1 MTSSPTVDLHHG
13 EADLGHAPYLRPRLC
28 DPLEQADVAPHRG
41 FAVVEILGDGT
52 LGSWEVVT
60 APGPQDAARAAAPP
74 RSVTS
79 SDHLEA
85 ALALRLGLQEA
96 ARGHLPSATRWF
108 LAGATSASTGLQ
120 RQECLANLALVEAYR
135 GQLCS
140 SEAHSSEAEQAHPA
154 RGGTALRLAEAW
166 RRFERGEVD
175 DARRSI
181 DLLKPMIDPFR
192 DPWLATVAALLMA
205 ELLLVAGRPASA
217 VRVLGDATDD
227 ADTHPRP
234 AWSTDVIAAARAYVL
249 LAEGEPHRALAAV
262 TPLPTEATVEAAVVA
277 ADARATIGD
286 VRGAQAVLAAVA
298 DRVDVARL
306 GVQVRAWLLE
316 ARLAD
321 RRGDPARS
329 RVLADRALH
338 AASAEGMHH
347 ALWRDRRWVRA
358 LADRDPVLLHEHRD
372 ILMRTAGTESGTAD
386 QRVAVPSPL
395 PSPEQSSPLVGTR
408 LTQREAE
415 VLELLA
421 EMYTTEE
428 IATALF
434 VSGNTVK
441 THLKGIFTKLGVNR
455 RVDAVRRGR
464 QLGLC

>member
-1 MTSSPTVDLHHG
+1 MTSSPTVDLQ
-13 EADLGHAPYLRPRLC
+13 LR
-28 DPLEQADVAPHRG
+28 DPLDRTDLAPHRG

-52 LGSWEVVT
+52 LGSWEVVM
-60 APGPQDAARAAAPP
+60 APGPQDAARTVRP
-74 RSVTS
+74 RTPITS
-79 SDHLEA
+79 TNHLES

-96 ARGHLPSATRWF
+96 SRGHLSAATRWF
-108 LAGATSASTGLQ
+108 LAGVASASTGLQ
-120 RQECLANLALVEAYR
+120 RQECLGHLALVEAYR
-135 GQLCS
+135 GELCS
-140 SEAHSSEAEQAHPA
+140 SEAHSSEAEEAHPA
-154 RGGTALRLAEAW
+154 RGGTALGLARTWRLC
-166 RRFERGEVD
+166 ERGELD
-175 DARRSI
+175 DARHSL
-181 DLLKPMIDPFR
+181 DLLEPMTDPLR
-192 DPWLATVAALLMA
+192 DPWLATVAALLTA
-205 ELLLVAGRPASA
+205 ELLVASGRPASA
-217 VRVLGDATDD
+217 ARVLGDATDH
-227 ADTHPRP
+227 AGTHPRP
-234 AWSTDVIAAARAYVL
+234 AWSSDVISAARADVL

-277 ADARATIGD
+277 ADARAAIGD

-298 DRVDVARL
+298 DQVDVARL

-321 RRGDPARS
+321 RRGDPARA

-347 ALWRDRRWVRA
+347 ALRRDRRWVRA
-358 LADRDPVLLHEHRD
+358 LADRDPVLLRDHRD
-372 ILMRTAGTESGTAD
+372 ILTRVATDHVTAD
-386 QRVAVPSPL
+386 QRVPGPSL
-395 PSPEQSSPLVGTR
+395 VPSPEQSSSLVGTR

-428 IATALF
+428 IASALF

>member
-1 MTSSPTVDLHHG
+1 MTSSPTVDLHLIDPA
-13 EADLGHAPYLRPRLC
+13 EPTDVPR
-28 DPLEQADVAPHRG
+28 HRG

-60 APGPQDAARAAAPP
+60 ARGPQDAARAVGP
-74 RSVTS
+74 RTPVTS
-79 SDHLEA
+79 TNHLDA

-96 ARGHLPSATRWF
+96 SRGHLSAATKWF
-108 LAGATSASTGLQ
+108 LAGASSASTGLQ
-120 RQECLANLALVEAYR
+120 RQECLGHLALLEAYR
-135 GQLCS
+135 GELCA
-140 SEAHSSEAEQAHPA
+140 SEAHSSEAEEAHPV

-166 RRFERGEVD
+166 RLFERGELD
-175 DARRSI
+175 EARRSL
-181 DLLKPMIDPFR
+181 DLLEPMTNPLR
-192 DPWLATVAALLMA
+192 DPWLATVAALLTA
-205 ELLLVAGRPASA
+205 ELLMTSGRPASA
-217 VRVLGDATDD
+217 ARVLGDATDH
-227 ADTHPRP
+227 AGTHPRP
-234 AWSTDVIAAARAYVL
+234 AWTSDVIAAARADVL

-262 TPLPTEATVEAAVVA
+262 TPLPAEATVEAAVVA
-277 ADARATIGD
+277 ADARAAIGD
-286 VRGAQAVLAAVA
+286 VRGALAVLAAVA
-298 DRVDVARL
+298 DRIDVARL

-358 LADRDPVLLHEHRD
+358 MADRDPVLLHEHRD
-372 ILMRTAGTESGTAD
+372 ILTRTTDSGATD
-386 QRVAVPSPL
+386 QRVPGPSLVPCPD
-395 PSPEQSSPLVGTR
+395 QASPLVGTR

-428 IATALF
+428 IASALF